1 MQNVDADTSNE
12 QLRLPSLPTRSINI
26 LRQKLISHVCIF
38 HISENKYV
46 RSFEIVSLS
55 DTLARKPRSGARYQ
69 AILPVRAPHTLL
81 FCCFRVILGN
91 PWDYFGVK
99 CSKHA
104 SHVLSS
110 GVHLLLSSTETQN
123 FGPAA
128 ATRNR
133 GDCIRLVVLIHFIQL
148 NFSVTK

>member
-1 MQNVDADTSNE
+1 M
-12 QLRLPSLPTRSINI
+12 
-26 LRQKLISHVCIF
+26 
-38 HISENKYV
+38 

-55 DTLARKPRSGARYQ
+55 DTLARKPRSGVRYQ
-69 AILPVRAPHTLL
+69 AILPVRAPHPLL

-148 NFSVTK
+148 NFSVTKWICPPFRQIDPYESHSRTCDACYESTSIWTRDRSPKNKVR